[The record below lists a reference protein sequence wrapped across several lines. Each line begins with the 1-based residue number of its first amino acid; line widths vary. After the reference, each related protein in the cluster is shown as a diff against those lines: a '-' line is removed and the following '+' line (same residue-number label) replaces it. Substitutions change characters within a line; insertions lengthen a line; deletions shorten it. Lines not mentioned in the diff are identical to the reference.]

1 MNFPSNQPISTFIQQ
16 RPPPAIPTDCL
27 FTYTRINSLCKP
39 IDRIADSID
48 PFELANNPNQIPSS
62 NIAQDIHQS
71 AASLHDIQKSIYS
84 SLTPTQTTVF
94 TTYHNLLLSIARYL
108 TQTENIPQPMPAP
121 RIRYSQSP
129 QQ

>member
-1 MNFPSNQPISTFIQQ
+1 MNFPNSQPISKFLQQ
-16 RPPPAIPTDCL
+16 RPPPAIPTDC
-27 FTYTRINSLCKP
+27 FFIYTCINSLCKP

-71 AASLHDIQKSIYS
+71 VNSLNDIQKSIYS
-84 SLTPTQTTVF
+84 SLTPTQTTLF

-108 TQTENIPQPMPAP
+108 SQTGNIPQPMPAP
-121 RIRYSQSP
+121 RIRYSQTPP
-129 QQ
+129 Q

>member
-1 MNFPSNQPISTFIQQ
+1 MNFPSSQPIGTFIQQ

-62 NIAQDIHQS
+62 ILPKIFISQL
-71 AASLHDIQKSIYS
+71 LHFMIFKRVSI
-84 SLTPTQTTVF
+84 L
-94 TTYHNLLLSIARYL
+94 H
-108 TQTENIPQPMPAP
+108 
-121 RIRYSQSP
+121 
-129 QQ
+129 